1 MADLKDELT
10 GKVAIVTGS
19 ARNIGRATAVE
30 LARAGA
36 AVVINARSSG
46 DLCDEVAHEITESG
60 GRAMPYLA
68 DITDGDAV
76 EAMVAATVAEFGGV
90 DILVNNAAV
99 RSSKSIE
106 ELDMETWEFVQD
118 TALNGSFRMTRAC
131 VPHIIARGGGS
142 IISVGGLNSHRG
154 APSRSHVMATKG
166 GLAGF
171 ARGLA
176 LDLGKRNIRSNMVMV
191 GTFETERVGSSS
203 VAPPV
208 MDVSDIPMGRR
219 GVPQDMADLIRFLV
233 GPGATYIS
241 GQTIHCNGAA
251 YCPL

>member
-1 MADLKDELT
+1 MADLMNELS

-19 ARNIGRATAVE
+19 ARNIGRATALE

-46 DLCDEVAHEITESG
+46 DLCNEVAREITDYG
-60 GRAMPYLA
+60 GRALPFLA

-76 EAMVAATVAEFGGV
+76 DAMVAATVAEFGGI

-118 TALNGSFRMTRAC
+118 TALNGSFRMTRSC

-154 APSRSHVMATKG
+154 AEKRSHVMAAKG

-176 LDLGKRNIRSNMVMV
+176 LDLGKHNIRSNMVMV

-203 VAPPV
+203 VAPPD

-233 GPGATYIS
+233 GPGAVYIS
-241 GQTIHCNGAA
+241 GQTVHVNGAA

>member
-1 MADLKDELT
+1 MVDLNNELA

-19 ARNIGRATAVE
+19 ARNIGRATVRE

-36 AVVINARSSG
+36 AVVVNARTSR
-46 DLCDEVAHEITESG
+46 DLCDQLADEIVADG
-60 GRAMPYLA
+60 GRALAVLA

-76 EAMVAATVAEFGGV
+76 EAMVAATVAEFGGI
-90 DILVNNAAV
+90 DILVNNAAT

-106 ELDMETWEFVQD
+106 ELDIETWDFALD
-118 TALNGSFRMTRAC
+118 TALNGAFRVTRAC

-142 IISVGGLNSHRG
+142 IIGLGGLNSHRG
-154 APSRSHVMATKG
+154 APARSHVMASKG

-171 ARGLA
+171 VRGLA
-176 LDLGKRNIRSNMVMV
+176 LDLGKHNIRANMVMV
-191 GTFETERVGSSS
+191 GTFDTDRAGSNSI
-203 VAPPV
+203 APPAA
-208 MDVSDIPMGRR
+208 DIAGIPLGRR

-233 GPGATYIS
+233 GPGAGYIS

-251 YCPL
+251 HCPS